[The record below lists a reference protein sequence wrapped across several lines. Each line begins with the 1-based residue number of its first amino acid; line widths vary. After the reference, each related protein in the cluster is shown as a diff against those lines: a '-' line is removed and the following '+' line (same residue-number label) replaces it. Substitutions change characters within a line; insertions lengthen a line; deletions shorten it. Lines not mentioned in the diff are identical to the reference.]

1 MPAFGTGGHSE
12 TGHRMKLVTPT
23 DFDILAVLSDGKRN
37 NAVNIAHELDRNRAY
52 INTRLPVLKDY
63 GLVETIGPAPTS
75 GLYEITDKGR
85 VAAANQSVYED
96 DETDFEAFLDAEC
109 AADGDA

>member
-1 MPAFGTGGHSE
+1 
-12 TGHRMKLVTPT
+12 MKLVTPT
-23 DFDILAVLSDGKRN
+23 DFEILSVLADGRRN

-63 GLVETIGPAPTS
+63 GLVESIGPAPTS
-75 GLYEITDKGR
+75 GLYEITEKGR
-85 VAAANQSVYED
+85 VAAANRSVYED

-109 AADGDA
+109 ASEDA